1 MTNMHNN
8 LIILAGG
15 MSSRMKKPAVSKS
28 INIKD
33 AKQANNRSK
42 SLIGVGKE
50 NRPLMDYLLYN
61 AKKAG
66 YKNIY
71 IVINKNGALF
81 KKFYGSNAEN
91 NNFKGLSISFPIQ
104 TIPEYREKPFGTADA
119 VYQALEQFP
128 KLKKEPFTVCNSD
141 NLYSIKVLE
150 LLRKSKSVNSLI
162 SYDRNS
168 LEFSLEKI
176 YSFAIMKLDKQN
188 YLKDIIEK
196 PTQEEAENYQD
207 KNGKIRV
214 SMNIFK
220 LDGPIIFEYL
230 KNCPIHPKR
239 NEKEL
244 PTVVLNCIKKHPKS
258 FLTIPVSEHVPDLT
272 AKDDIQIVKKFIEQN
287 YSENLDW

>member
-1 MTNMHNN
+1 MHNN

-15 MSSRMKKPAVSKS
+15 MSSRMKKPSTSKN
-28 INIKD
+28 INKEKINE
-33 AKQANNRSK
+33 ANSRSK

-71 IVINKNGALF
+71 IVINKNGNLF
-81 KKFYGSNAEN
+81 KTFYGTKSAN
-91 NNFKGLSISFPIQ
+91 NEFKGLNISFPIQ
-104 TIPEYREKPFGTADA
+104 KIPDFREKPFGTADA
-119 VYQALEQFP
+119 VYQAIEQFP
-128 KLKKEPFTVCNSD
+128 KLKKESFTVCNSD

-150 LLRKSKSVNSLI
+150 LLRNSESVNSLI
-162 SYDRNS
+162 SYDRKS

-176 YSFAIMKLDKQN
+176 YSFAIMNLDKQN

-196 PTQEEAENYQD
+196 PTKEEAENYQD
-207 KNGKIRV
+207 KDGKIRV

-244 PTVVLNCIKKHPKS
+244 PTVVLNCIKDHPKS

-272 AKDDIQIVKKFIEQN
+272 AKDDISIVKKYIDEN
-287 YSENLDW
+287 YPTNLAW